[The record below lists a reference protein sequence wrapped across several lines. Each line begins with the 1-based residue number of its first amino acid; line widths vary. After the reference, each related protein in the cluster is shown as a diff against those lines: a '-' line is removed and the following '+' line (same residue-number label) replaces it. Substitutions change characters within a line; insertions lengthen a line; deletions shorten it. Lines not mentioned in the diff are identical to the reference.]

1 MYLSDLDIVA
11 ISLALVSLM
20 ALVITSAVANAR
32 LTRDRDYWRRWAMY
46 DDETK
51 ALVLAN
57 GEDMYDNRT
66 GGNNG

>member
-11 ISLALVSLM
+11 ISLALVLLM

-32 LTRDRDYWRRWAMY
+32 LTHDRDYWRRWAMY

-51 ALVLAN
+51 ALFLAN
-57 GEDMYDNRT
+57 EKVYDNRT